1 VPPFGRSHQELDA
14 PSKEGTHQFGKQ
26 IIRSLRKRSSML
38 PKYNLSFFIRLS
50 YVRNDYPHDRGVPLS
65 QGTGMIKV
73 IYNIAAKAGEESV
86 VTLQSTT
93 KTSTLGVV
101 KRQIQQ

>member
-1 VPPFGRSHQELDA
+1 MNLKIDA
-14 PSKEGTHQFGKQ
+14 PSKEGTHQFGKH
-26 IIRSLRKRSSML
+26 IIRNLRNISSML
-38 PKYNLSFFIRLS
+38 PIIKMSFFIRLS

-73 IYNIAAKAGEESV
+73 IYNIAANAGEESV

>member
-1 VPPFGRSHQELDA
+1 
-14 PSKEGTHQFGKQ
+14 
-26 IIRSLRKRSSML
+26 ML
-38 PKYNLSFFIRLS
+38 PIHILSSFIRLS

-65 QGTGMIKV
+65 QGTGMIKFV
-73 IYNIAAKAGEESV
+73 YNVAANAGEESV